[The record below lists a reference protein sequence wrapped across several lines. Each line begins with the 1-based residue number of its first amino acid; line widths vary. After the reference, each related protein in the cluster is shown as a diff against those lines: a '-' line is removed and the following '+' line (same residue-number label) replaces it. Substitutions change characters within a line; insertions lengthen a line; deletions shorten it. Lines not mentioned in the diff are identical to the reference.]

1 MLKINTSGLQFKIG
15 LSITI
20 FLFLIL
26 LVLATFNGFFVGR
39 MSKDLSYGLLVET
52 EKKIASD
59 VTGFVQSSYD
69 NLDGVSIVL
78 EKLIND
84 GLRDR
89 NWMEG
94 IMVEILT
101 GLPSDIGG
109 ASLSFKPNFLDDDI
123 NYVDSKYSSA
133 KGQFSV
139 YVYRDPQ
146 GKILSRPFTAE
157 ELDADYYHIPMA
169 TKKPY
174 VTDFYYFNIGGEDKL
189 MYTWSVPII
198 EKNIVVGVMT
208 VDLFAEVVQNMA
220 QADRLYKDSIITL
233 FSHTGVIVS
242 PPAGR
247 PDDMGKNIYDVFP
260 SYKEDMMLER
270 MSKGESFVY
279 ERKNSLNGVDSIY
292 TVQAIQVSEG
302 TYWGLMV
309 ASPKKEV
316 FKESNFVL
324 TVLIIFSIFIV
335 LFINI
340 FMFLTLKRKVL
351 RPILFFLG
359 DLERLAGGDLDWSPP
374 VFYLKSKDEF
384 GQLSRGLAQLLDRL
398 NDTIG
403 NVKFVSSQVESA
415 ANEVSSG
422 NADLSH
428 RTESQAAVLEETA
441 ASMEEMASSI
451 KASADNAKEGNRM
464 MAESKD
470 SILIAGDIISSTTKN
485 IEDVLASS
493 VKINEITK
501 IIESIALQTNILA
514 LNAAVEAAR
523 AGEQGRGFAVVA
535 SEVRELAQT
544 TQTSVKNI
552 TELTAES
559 NTKIKLAT
567 DTARRSKEIFV
578 EIQAKIEDTSQIMQ
592 EITETAIEQQSGVE
606 QINRAVTEMDV
617 ATQQNA
623 ALVQESTSSA
633 DALLS
638 QAKDLVEFV
647 DFFTTRSGSDEN
659 AANMLGSKS
668 NIISPIKNN
677 MSSINNSKKVE
688 SSQKYEERESK
699 PSFAKAAKS
708 SSGSEF
714 GSGTLSSNSNDDNDF
729 ESF

>member
-324 TVLIIFSIFIV
+324 TVLIVFSIFIV